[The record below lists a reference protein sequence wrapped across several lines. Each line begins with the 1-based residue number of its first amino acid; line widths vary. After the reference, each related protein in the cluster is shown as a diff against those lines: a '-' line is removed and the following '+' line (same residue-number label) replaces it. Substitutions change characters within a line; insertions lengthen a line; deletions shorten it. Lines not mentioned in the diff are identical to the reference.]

1 MTAKKENTKKKDTA
15 TKKKATPKKKSTAKK
30 TVKQILEEDNSKVVD
45 LSNATTE
52 EVVKAFEEI
61 DEVIENDIA
70 EIVETAEPKEEL
82 EVVNGDPAV
91 LTPKEEEPKK
101 VEKVVEKKETTPKKI
116 IKRISKNFGYFW
128 NGQMIDF

>member
-1 MTAKKENTKKKDTA
+1 MAAKKETTKKKDTA
-15 TKKKATPKKKSTAKK
+15 TKKKATPKKKTTTKK
-30 TVKQILEEDNSKVVD
+30 SVKQILEEDNSKVVD
-45 LSNATTE
+45 LTNATTE

-61 DEVIENDIA
+61 DEVIENNIA

-91 LTPKEEEPKK
+91 LTPKEEEN
-101 VEKVVEKKETTPKKI
+101 VIKKI
-116 IKRISKNFGYFW
+116 TKKISKNFGYFW

>member
-1 MTAKKENTKKKDTA
+1 MAAKKETTKKKDTA
-15 TKKKATPKKKSTAKK
+15 IKKKVTPKKNTTAKK
-30 TVKQILEEDNSKVVD
+30 TVKQILEEDNSKVV
-45 LSNATTE
+45 
-52 EVVKAFEEI
+52 KAFEGI

-91 LTPKEEEPKK
+91 LTPNEEEPKK
-101 VEKVVEKKETTPKKI
+101 VEKVVEEKETTPKKI

>member
-1 MTAKKENTKKKDTA
+1 MAAKKETTKKKDTA
-15 TKKKATPKKKSTAKK
+15 IKKKVTPKKNTTAKK
-30 TVKQILEEDNSKVVD
+30 TVKQILDEDNSKVVD

-91 LTPKEEEPKK
+91 LTPNEEEPKK

>member
-1 MTAKKENTKKKDTA
+1 MAAKKETTKKKDTA
-15 TKKKATPKKKSTAKK
+15 TKKKATPKKNTIAKK

-82 EVVNGDPAV
+82 EVINGDPAV
-91 LTPKEEEPKK
+91 LTPKEEEPKNA
-101 VEKVVEKKETTPKKI
+101 EKVVEEKETTTKKI

>member
-1 MTAKKENTKKKDTA
+1 MAAKKETTKKKDTA
-15 TKKKATPKKKSTAKK
+15 TKKKATPKKKTTAKK
-30 TVKQILEEDNSKVVD
+30 TVKQILDEDNSKVVD

-70 EIVETAEPKEEL
+70 EIVETAEPKDEL